1 MSLLT
6 IFFHSTQTSINTTR
20 IAKKQS
26 HNLQISNNLT
36 ILRSAKIVQANAE
49 QNKTRRFLILLC
61 PTQPIFAALLQRY
74 NIFNTSTK

>member
-36 ILRSAKIVQANAE
+36 ILRSAKIVQVNAE
-49 QNKTRRFLILLC
+49 QKPNPQALDYAMTN
-61 PTQPIFAALLQRY
+61 AAYFRSSAAKIQHL
-74 NIFNTSTK
+74 

>member
-36 ILRSAKIVQANAE
+36 ILRSAKIVQVNAE
-49 QNKTRRFLILLC
+49 QKQN
-61 PTQPIFAALLQRY
+61 PQIFDFTMPNAAYFRSSAAKIQHL
-74 NIFNTSTK
+74 

>member
-36 ILRSAKIVQANAE
+36 ILRSAKIVQVNAE
-49 QNKTRRFLILLC
+49 QKQNPQAFDYAM
-61 PTQPIFAALLQRY
+61 PNAAYFRSSAAKIQQL
-74 NIFNTSTK
+74 

>member
-36 ILRSAKIVQANAE
+36 ILRSAKIVQVNAE
-49 QNKTRRFLILLC
+49 QKQNPQAFDYAMTN
-61 PTQPIFAALLQRY
+61 AAYFRSSAAKIQHL
-74 NIFNTSTK
+74 